1 MKRVKSIVKFH
12 RIAIYCRVSS
22 ARQEGTG
29 YGLDAQFDRCIAYCV
44 LRNLNIELTD
54 LYVDG
59 GISGSTVDRKEYQE
73 MMTAIANGFYDYMI
87 IAKLDRVSRN
97 IVDFTELLDFLSEH
111 DVTLVSIDDNLD
123 VNNLTGRM
131 ISQIRMIFAELEQKL
146 AIERTNDS
154 IIARIKSSKY
164 PHGRAPFGFNKDSS
178 MHLSINEKEAA
189 ILKDM
194 VNVLYETRS
203 LRNVYASCLVK
214 YPEYKWSIEQ
224 IKKTLK
230 SRVYTGGME
239 FKNVFYP
246 NQFPVLISQK
256 EHEKIVSI
264 IESKSKD
271 RKYLYMYKDVVYCK
285 KCGEKLRCT
294 VGTSCTGKKYLYYQC
309 KSCRKS
315 ISDETLNIL
324 FQPYIYK
331 IVESAPIGNSEEI
344 RELNSAIDEIN
355 KKEKELFELYMN
367 NKIDSENFVDI
378 SNKIKKRKNL
388 FISDLKKHKNA
399 NDDEKVKI
407 YEKSGLT
414 TQFVLLHKTV
424 QKIYIDFS
432 EKKIV
437 GIVFFDE
444 SKNFMIE

>member
-1 MKRVKSIVKFH
+1 MKKTKNTIKFH
-12 RIAIYCRVSS
+12 RTAIYCRVSS

-154 IIARIKSSKY
+154 IIARIKSNKY
-164 PHGRAPFGFNKDSS
+164 PHKEAPFGYEKDSS
-178 MHLSINEKEAA
+178 MHLSINNKEAS

-194 VNVLYETRS
+194 VSVLYETRS
-203 LRNVYASCLVK
+203 IKNVYASCLIK
-214 YPEYKWSIEQ
+214 YPDYKWSVER
-224 IKKTLK
+224 IKNILR

-239 FKNVFYP
+239 FKNIFYP
-246 NQFPVLISQK
+246 NEFPVLITQS
-256 EHEKIVSI
+256 EHNRI
-264 IESKSKD
+264 IEILDSNSRD
-271 RKYLYMYKDVVYCK
+271 RKNMYLYKDLVFCK
-285 KCGEKLRCT
+285 KCGRKLACT
-294 VGTSCTGKKYLYYQC
+294 CGTSRTGKKYLYYKC
-309 KSCRKS
+309 EECRKS
-315 ISDETLNIL
+315 LSDDLLREL
-324 FQPYIYK
+324 FRPFLYK
-331 IVESAPIGNSEEI
+331 IVESAPVTFSEAV
-344 RELNSAIDEIN
+344 RELNVALDEIN
-355 KKEKELFELYMN
+355 KKEKEIFELYMN
-367 NKIDSENFVDI
+367 NKIETGDFIEI
-378 SNKIKKRKNL
+378 SNKIKKRKDLIKN
-388 FISDLKKHKNA
+388 DLKKYTD
-399 NDDEKVKI
+399 NDNDKKVKV
-407 YEKSGLT
+407 YEKSGET

-437 GIVFFDE
+437 GIVFLDE